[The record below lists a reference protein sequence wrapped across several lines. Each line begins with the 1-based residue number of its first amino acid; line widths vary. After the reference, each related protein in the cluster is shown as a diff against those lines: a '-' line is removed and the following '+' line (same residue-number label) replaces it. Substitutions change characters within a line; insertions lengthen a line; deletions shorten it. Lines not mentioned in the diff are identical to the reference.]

1 MDFARRNVLVL
12 ASCQGF
18 TVTGSVMVTIVISL
32 AGQVLASDPAFA
44 TVPMAVQMT
53 ATMLMATPASFIMS
67 KIGRRAGFTIG
78 QFIGILGGLLGAY
91 ALIYAKSFGL
101 LCFSAFL
108 IGSHMSFWAFSRFAV
123 VDATDET
130 FRPRAISYVLAG
142 GVLAA
147 LIGPELAKMSVNFFD
162 SALYAGTYLGF
173 CTINILSIIVLQF
186 LKIAKPLEIWNFR
199 GGRPLREI
207 SKQPAL
213 ILAVMSSMIGYGLM
227 VLVMTAT
234 PLSMQSHGFDFS
246 DTAFIIQW
254 HVFFMFAP
262 GFFTGN
268 LIRRFGVT
276 VIIMVGI
283 VLTLCSMIASIS
295 GISLLHYWFSLMF
308 IGVGWNFM
316 FIGGTTLLTETY
328 KPEER
333 AKVQAFN
340 DTLVFGTTAIAS
352 FSSGALLS
360 WFGWSAVNLAIAA
373 PATILL
379 VFLFLLR
386 KARHA
391 KAA

>member
-1 MDFARRNVLVL
+1 
-12 ASCQGF
+12 
-18 TVTGSVMVTIVISL
+18 
-32 AGQVLASDPAFA
+32 
-44 TVPMAVQMT
+44 
-53 ATMLMATPASFIMS
+53 
-67 KIGRRAGFTIG
+67 
-78 QFIGILGGLLGAY
+78 
-91 ALIYAKSFGL
+91 
-101 LCFSAFL
+101 
-108 IGSHMSFWAFSRFAV
+108 
-123 VDATDET
+123 
-130 FRPRAISYVLAG
+130 
-142 GVLAA
+142 
-147 LIGPELAKMSVNFFD
+147 
-162 SALYAGTYLGF
+162 
-173 CTINILSIIVLQF
+173 
-186 LKIAKPLEIWNFR
+186 
-199 GGRPLREI
+199 
-207 SKQPAL
+207 
-213 ILAVMSSMIGYGLM
+213 
-227 VLVMTAT
+227 
-234 PLSMQSHGFDFS
+234 
-246 DTAFIIQW
+246 
-254 HVFFMFAP
+254 MFAP

-295 GISLLHYWFSLMF
+295 GISLLHYWFSLVF